1 MSTDKHG
8 NSRTPYLYIFQ
19 AAKNYP
25 ADFSAI
31 FVVFILPEVNM
42 IGSRVTVDAPRGVWQ
57 NVWAQQQAFPFLKGN
72 GKDCYAG

>member
-19 AAKNYP
+19 SPKNYP
-25 ADFSAI
+25 ADFTAI

-42 IGSRVTVDAPRGVWQ
+42 IGSRVTVDVIVDAPRERKQ
-57 NVWAQQQAFPFLKGN
+57 LETF
-72 GKDCYAG
+72 GKMSGLLDFFK